1 MPVDMDERG
10 IVPAALDAALS
21 ARAAAGLRPAKLL
34 YTIPTGQNPTGAVMD
49 AERMAQ
55 VYELARKWDLVVI
68 EDDAY
73 YWLQYPDGPEAVPG
87 LRLRREHAAAH
98 AHLRATCAHP
108 TCPSPPPLLAASHAC
123 CCCSCCCHLRHARS
137 TPPPLTHTLSLSLW
151 LFRSRLPVA

>member
-108 TCPSPPPLLAASHAC
+108 TCPSPPLPLAASHALLLLLLLLLLPPPPR
-123 CCCSCCCHLRHARS
+123 SVDTS
-137 TPPPLTHTLSLSLW
+137 TPYTHSLW

>member
-98 AHLRATCAHP
+98 AHIPPALRFPC
-108 TCPSPPPLLAASHAC
+108 LLLHHMPC
-123 CCCSCCCHLRHARS
+123 CCCCCCCCCFHLLHARS
-137 TPPPLTHTLSLSLW
+137 TTSTPYPPSLW
-151 LFRSRLPVA
+151 LFRSRLPVD